1 MEPTPRLAPLRRLF
15 ALASS
20 ALIPLFSA
28 TAISGAETP
37 GQPLRVVILSGAE
50 VMLPA
55 GQVVDG
61 VIREALS
68 DAGLGPIEF
77 YTEGLDA
84 YRFRS
89 EEYESELAP
98 FLRRKYAERQP
109 ALVFALTDMALDFLI
124 RYRSELWPDSAV
136 VFTMVDPKF
145 FESRSRP
152 AWVTGFVDEDDFT
165 ETVGLARKLQPDA
178 RRILIV
184 GGAGERDVATLSRV
198 SRSLEP
204 LRPGLEIAVKSG
216 VPLADFPREFGRLSA
231 DTILLYTMMFRDSQG
246 RSVVPREAARAL
258 AAAASVPVYS
268 AHSTHLGSG
277 ILGGALFDFEQAG
290 RAAADMGIRILKG
303 EKPSSIAIE
312 NGSPRLRVIDDRV
325 LRRFHIPE
333 RRLPE
338 GYELRFRQ
346 PSFWEQ
352 YRWRVVAVG
361 ATLAIETA
369 LLVALFFER
378 QSRKR
383 AENESRQRRQELA
396 HAARLATVGELA
408 ASISHEINQ
417 PLGAILANAETAEL
431 LLDSKTGNADELRQ
445 ILTDIRRDDV
455 RASEVMR
462 RVRALAGRRE
472 IEMKPL
478 DVNAVAEAA
487 ASLLE
492 PEARRRGVGLIRD
505 FRQGLPESRADEVSL
520 QQVIINLALNGMEA
534 MSTTTAGRRRLT
546 IATRSRGSRVVVR
559 VSDSGR
565 GIAPTDRP
573 RLFESFFS
581 TKEHGLG
588 LGLSICR
595 SIIETHGGRIS
606 ADNDITGGATF
617 EFELPAL
624 LPNASAVLL
633 GQASA

>member
-1 MEPTPRLAPLRRLF
+1 MEPHPALRIVRSSVLLGLLGSFLAAAGVAEGPPR
-15 ALASS
+15 
-20 ALIPLFSA
+20 
-28 TAISGAETP
+28 
-37 GQPLRVVILSGAE
+37 RVVILSGAE

-55 GQVVDG
+55 GQIVDG
-61 VIREALS
+61 VIRRALGE
-68 DAGLGPIEF
+68 AGLGPIEF

-89 EEYESELAP
+89 EGYERELAP

-109 ALVFALTDMALDFLI
+109 AVVFALTDMALDFLI
-124 RYRSELWPDSAV
+124 RYRSELWSDSAV

-145 FESRSRP
+145 FENRARP

-184 GGAGERDVATLSRV
+184 GGAGERDVAAVSRV
-198 SRSLEP
+198 SRRLES
-204 LRPGLEIAVKSG
+204 LRPDVEISSRSG
-216 VPLADFPREFGRLSA
+216 VPVADFPREFGRLSTN
-231 DTILLYTMMFRDSQG
+231 TILLYTMMFRDSQG
-246 RSVVPREAARAL
+246 RSVVPREAATAL

-290 RAAADMGIRILKG
+290 RAAAEMGIRILKG
-303 EKPSSIAIE
+303 ERPSSIPIE
-312 NGSPRLRVIDDRV
+312 NGSPRLFVVDDRV

-361 ATLAIETA
+361 AALALETVLLIA
-369 LLVALFFER
+369 LVAER
-378 QSRKR
+378 QSRRR
-383 AENESRQRRQELA
+383 AEKESRQRRQELA
-396 HAARLATVGELA
+396 HASRLAAVGQLA

-431 LLDSKTGNADELRQ
+431 LLDASTKSSEELRQ
-445 ILTDIRRDDV
+445 ILSDIRRDDV
-455 RASEVMR
+455 RASQVMS

-472 IEMKPL
+472 IEMKRVPV
-478 DVNAVAEAA
+478 DGVAEAA
-487 ASLLE
+487 AALLE
-492 PEARRRGVGLIRD
+492 PEAKRRGVLLESD
-505 FRQGLPESRADEVSL
+505 FRAGPAEVRGDDVSL
-520 QQVIINLALNGMEA
+520 QQVISNLALNGMEA
-534 MSTTTAGRRRLT
+534 MAETPAGRRRLS
-546 IATRSRGSRVVVR
+546 IATRNGDGRVVVR
-559 VSDSGR
+559 VSDTGR
-565 GIAPTDRP
+565 GIAASDEAK
-573 RLFESFFS
+573 LFDSFFT
-581 TKEHGLG
+581 TKRNGLG
-588 LGLSICR
+588 LGLSICL
-595 SIIETHGGRIS
+595 SIIGAHGGRI
-606 ADNDITGGATF
+606 AALNNGNGGATF

-624 LPNASAVLL
+624 AAPLATPPEAGAR
-633 GQASA
+633 A